1 MGSHPPGVVSATHF
15 PALGSCPAA
24 GHLDAVTVPGYP
36 LSAKRKTRN
45 NASYLLCFFRSDHHG
60 LRCDTGDPRDGWRFH
75 PGGRE
80 QRKIRE
86 DPSKWSPSSMGG
98 LRETPLYPH
107 NNPPSLPLRTAGA
120 HPICTGNTTQPPPL
134 TASCLRLKAFPQSPL
149 SFTTSLKGPPPPALF
164 PRSQQPSAGP

>member
-15 PALGSCPAA
+15 PAIGSCPAA
-24 GHLDAVTVPGYP
+24 GHLDAVTAPSGKREIMLPTCSASSDLITTVSGVTQGILGMAGDSTLGAESSGKSERTLLSGP
-36 LSAKRKTRN
+36 L
-45 NASYLLCFFRSDHHG
+45 
-60 LRCDTGDPRDGWRFH
+60 
-75 PGGRE
+75 
-80 QRKIRE
+80 
-86 DPSKWSPSSMGG
+86 SSMGG

-134 TASCLRLKAFPQSPL
+134 TASCLRLKAFLQSPL